1 MHDDRQSRGIRFTTA
16 KGQHLRYNGGG
27 HPQQCRDQP
36 DMVRCTPTLLAP
48 FTLTFPLFN
57 YNSFTAP
64 RCSPDECTQKLVLS
78 QVSQA
83 SGAPPCKSESIAS
96 CTGNNLCTVSVS
108 DERPLRCFLHLPV
121 ACDRP
126 AFAASSAWA
135 AAFGQSCSAG
145 LGLLALGGVYDCRC
159 NALRFE

>member
-1 MHDDRQSRGIRFTTA
+1 MHDDRPSRGITLTTA

-48 FTLTFPLFN
+48 YALTFPLFN

-64 RCSPDECTQKLVLS
+64 GCSPDESTQKLVSS

-83 SGAPPCKSESIAS
+83 SGAPPCKSESRAS
-96 CTGNNLCTVSVS
+96 GTVCYFPWISIGLKISSMLPAPACGLRSASVCSFLCMGSCF
-108 DERPLRCFLHLPV
+108 RPELL
-121 ACDRP
+121 
-126 AFAASSAWA
+126 SWAWA
-135 AAFGQSCSAG
+135 APLRRRLVSAVATHCG
-145 LGLLALGGVYDCRC
+145 
-159 NALRFE
+159 